1 LISAESFWTGK
12 TDTTRNDHAR
22 ISTWLHQLLRHR
34 IDTGDCVYSG
44 CAMRQVTEQE
54 INQAVTIS
62 DVWAGIAV
70 GAIMGLVFYGALL
83 VGIG

>member
-1 LISAESFWTGK
+1 
-12 TDTTRNDHAR
+12 
-22 ISTWLHQLLRHR
+22 
-34 IDTGDCVYSG
+34 
-44 CAMRQVTEQE
+44 MRQVTEQE